1 MSAPG
6 SAPAWPPRSG
16 YSRKKASLRTVS
28 EAIKAVEKPLRWV
41 LVPRKSKAFAGA
53 PFYLIVPVAR
63 TTGSLHATPH
73 SRRGA
78 AQKGRSC
85 AAAEY
90 GSGLRAGFT
99 DCSSRAAA
107 PPVSTGVRFSAIHLP
122 KIYLIRGAPT
132 MPCIVG
138 KNRLVMVF
146 FPAHVREKTF
156 RRKKAAVQRPFSYPK
171 QRFSIFSIPAC
182 GSCAP
187 ATPAWRPGPG
197 GACCPQRDPR
207 CPVPP
212 SGPPGGPPGNSPA

>member
-6 SAPAWPPRSG
+6 SAPAWAERSG

-41 LVPRKSKAFAGA
+41 LVPRKSKAFAGD

-122 KIYLIRGAPT
+122 KIYLIRGAPA

-138 KNRLVMVF
+138 KNRRVMVF

-171 QRFSIFSIPAC
+171 QLFTGWFPDCRC
-182 GSCAP
+182 
-187 ATPAWRPGPG
+187 GPG
-197 GACCPQRDPR
+197 DSPPR
-207 CPVPP
+207 RR
-212 SGPPGGPPGNSPA
+212 SGPPA

>member
-6 SAPAWPPRSG
+6 SAPAWPPRSA
-16 YSRKKASLRTVS
+16 RKSAEGKDKKSLRTVS
-28 EAIKAVEKPLRWV
+28 EAMKAVEKPLRWV
-41 LVPRKSKAFAGA
+41 LVPRKIMILRGPLFIESFRSPEPRA
-53 PFYLIVPVAR
+53 PCTLRR
-63 TTGSLHATPH
+63 T
-73 SRRGA
+73 RGA

-122 KIYLIRGAPT
+122 KIYLIRGAPA

-138 KNRLVMVF
+138 QMSVKKHF
-146 FPAHVREKTF
+146 AE
-156 RRKKAAVQRPFSYPK
+156 KKAAVQRPFSYPK
-171 QRFSIFSIPAC
+171 QRFSVFSIPVC

-197 GACCPQRDPR
+197 GACCPQRGPR
-207 CPVPP
+207 CPAPP